1 MAVRRKKVAVIHCN
15 GRPTRKEGFEQV
27 TVTGNCQEILTQ
39 YPEGINICSYGCL
52 GGGSCV
58 EACRLHAVSIGER
71 GIAKIDEEKCVGC
84 GLCAKACPQHLIQV
98 VPTENTIQPQ
108 CANLD
113 KGPKAIQGCAVSCI
127 DAEYVRNTVHVR
139 QSKLWITTL
148 SFVRKNASPVVCVPS
163 NVHGVLF
170 TIKMVFYP

>member
-108 CANLD
+108 
-113 KGPKAIQGCAVSCI
+113 KQ
-127 DAEYVRNTVHVR
+127 
-139 QSKLWITTL
+139 
-148 SFVRKNASPVVCVPS
+148 
-163 NVHGVLF
+163 
-170 TIKMVFYP
+170 

>member
-39 YPEGINICSYGCL
+39 YSEGINICSYGCL

-71 GIAKIDEEKCVGC
+71 GMWA
-84 GLCAKACPQHLIQV
+84 LCKSL
-98 VPTENTIQPQ
+98 PTASDSGSSNRKYHS
-108 CANLD
+108 A
-113 KGPKAIQGCAVSCI
+113 
-127 DAEYVRNTVHVR
+127 TV
-139 QSKLWITTL
+139 
-148 SFVRKNASPVVCVPS
+148 C
-163 NVHGVLF
+163 
-170 TIKMVFYP
+170 

>member
-39 YPEGINICSYGCL
+39 YSEGINICSYGCL

-71 GIAKIDEEKCVGC
+71 GIAKIDEENVWDVG
-84 GLCAKACPQHLIQV
+84 
-98 VPTENTIQPQ
+98 
-108 CANLD
+108 
-113 KGPKAIQGCAVSCI
+113 
-127 DAEYVRNTVHVR
+127 
-139 QSKLWITTL
+139 
-148 SFVRKNASPVVCVPS
+148 FVQKPAHS
-163 NVHGVLF
+163 
-170 TIKMVFYP
+170 I

>member
-58 EACRLHAVSIGER
+58 EACRYTQCQSV
-71 GIAKIDEEKCVGC
+71 KEELRRLMRKNVWDVGF
-84 GLCAKACPQHLIQV
+84 CAKACPQHLIQV
-98 VPTENTIQPQ
+98 VPTENTNS
-108 CANLD
+108 A
-113 KGPKAIQGCAVSCI
+113 
-127 DAEYVRNTVHVR
+127 TV
-139 QSKLWITTL
+139 
-148 SFVRKNASPVVCVPS
+148 C
-163 NVHGVLF
+163 
-170 TIKMVFYP
+170 

>member
-15 GRPTRKEGFEQV
+15 GRPTRKERFEQV

-108 CANLD
+108 
-113 KGPKAIQGCAVSCI
+113 KQ
-127 DAEYVRNTVHVR
+127 
-139 QSKLWITTL
+139 
-148 SFVRKNASPVVCVPS
+148 
-163 NVHGVLF
+163 
-170 TIKMVFYP
+170 

>member
-39 YPEGINICSYGCL
+39 YSEGINICSYGCL

-84 GLCAKACPQHLIQV
+84 GLCAKACPQHLPIRDLLEDVAKEFETAQ
-98 VPTENTIQPQ
+98 
-108 CANLD
+108 
-113 KGPKAIQGCAVSCI
+113 K
-127 DAEYVRNTVHVR
+127 
-139 QSKLWITTL
+139 
-148 SFVRKNASPVVCVPS
+148 
-163 NVHGVLF
+163 
-170 TIKMVFYP
+170 

>member
-27 TVTGNCQEILTQ
+27 TVTGNCQEILTR

-71 GIAKIDEEKCVGC
+71 GIAKIDEENVWDVG
-84 GLCAKACPQHLIQV
+84 
-98 VPTENTIQPQ
+98 
-108 CANLD
+108 
-113 KGPKAIQGCAVSCI
+113 
-127 DAEYVRNTVHVR
+127 
-139 QSKLWITTL
+139 
-148 SFVRKNASPVVCVPS
+148 FVQKPAHS
-163 NVHGVLF
+163 
-170 TIKMVFYP
+170 I